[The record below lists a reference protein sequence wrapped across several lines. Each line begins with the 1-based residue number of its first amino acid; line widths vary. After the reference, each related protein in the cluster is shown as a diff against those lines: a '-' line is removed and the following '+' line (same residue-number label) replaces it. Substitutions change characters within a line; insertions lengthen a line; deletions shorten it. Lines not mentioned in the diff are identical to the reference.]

1 MRRATH
7 ADVLRLVELGAAMH
21 AESRFNRFALNL
33 KRGESYFHAALD
45 NPGTIFLVDGDP
57 IHAMF
62 IGFVQ
67 RFWWGDE
74 LESFDLLL
82 FVLPEKRGKGYS
94 AAKLISGYRQIAEAM
109 GVSDIRIGVSTEVEA
124 ERTCKFF
131 ECMGFE
137 PMARGFAI
145 TGNDKVRH

>member
-7 ADVLRLVELGAAMH
+7 ADVPRLVEIGAVMH

-33 KRGESYFHAALD
+33 KKGEQFFHAVID
-45 NPGTIFLVDGDP
+45 NQNSIFLVDGTP

-62 IGFVQ
+62 IGYVQ
-67 RFWWGDE
+67 PFWWGDE

-94 AAKLISGYRQIAEAM
+94 AARLVSGYLQIAESM
-109 GVSDIRIGVSTEVEA
+109 GVSDIKIGVSTEVEA

-131 ECMGFE
+131 ERMGFE

-145 TGNDKVRH
+145 AGNDKVH

>member
-1 MRRATH
+1 MRRASL
-7 ADVLRLVELGAAMH
+7 ADIPRLIELGLVMH
-21 AESRFNRFALNL
+21 AESRFARFSLSQAKVEAFFRAIIQDQN
-33 KRGESYFHAALD
+33 A
-45 NPGTIFLVDGDP
+45 IVLVDGDP
-57 IHAMF
+57 VHAMF
-62 IGFVQ
+62 LGYVQ
-67 RFWWGDE
+67 PFWWGEE

-94 AAKLISGYRQIAEAM
+94 AARLVSGYLQIAEQM

-131 ECMGFE
+131 ERMGFE

-145 TGNDKVRH
+145 AGNDKVH